1 MNLKIKIILIETSH
15 PGNIGAVARA
25 MKNMGLQEL
34 VLVNPLNFP
43 HEDAI
48 SRASGAE
55 DILESAIVVDNL
67 IEAIQDCSLVI
78 GASARSRS
86 INWPSIEP
94 RQCVEKILTDYRKS
108 YTAVIFGP
116 EKSGLKNESLDH
128 CNFLLSIPT
137 NPDFSSLNLAM
148 AVQIFCYE
156 LRMQAFGNQM
166 PAFDS
171 GIPLASVRE
180 MENFYIHL
188 ESLLIKNDF
197 LNPER
202 PRHLMRRIRRLFTK
216 ASPDQNEVNILRG
229 ILSSFES
236 HQEERLKNEKID

>member
-1 MNLKIKIILIETSH
+1 
-15 PGNIGAVARA
+15 
-25 MKNMGLQEL
+25 
-34 VLVNPLNFP
+34 
-43 HEDAI
+43 
-48 SRASGAE
+48 
-55 DILESAIVVDNL
+55 
-67 IEAIQDCSLVI
+67 
-78 GASARSRS
+78 
-86 INWPSIEP
+86 
-94 RQCVEKILTDYRKS
+94 
-108 YTAVIFGP
+108 
-116 EKSGLKNESLDH
+116 
-128 CNFLLSIPT
+128 
-137 NPDFSSLNLAM
+137 M